1 MEDEN
6 AWIRMDDAKLKE
18 IGQRIGNAR
27 KVSAISS
34 TKLAEY
40 IGVSPNQMSRI
51 ENGKVPAKIEYLY
64 ILPQILN
71 VSADELLYGEKTV
84 SDYKEITNIL
94 NRLNDKELEIAKNVL
109 KAVFG

>member
-1 MEDEN
+1 MADEN
-6 AWIRMDDAKLKE
+6 VWIRMDDEKLKE

-27 KVSAISS
+27 KASAISS

-51 ENGKVPAKIEYLY
+51 EKGKVPAKIEYLY

-71 VSADELLYGEKTV
+71 VSADELLYGEKSA

-94 NRLNDKELEIAKNVL
+94 NRLDDKELEKAKNVL